1 MNTVEKRRRSKFA
14 RFDRKVSQ
22 GRLNDVIDSSL
33 GYALTYY
40 HTVRGDMYKEWMKE
54 KRTKKDF
61 RLNND
66 FDNRLWVR
74 LPGEKSDEEV
84 EPINL
89 VFDESEE
96 FNEIVKNFIMTGMR
110 EYSQCFVTIM
120 AYNLMLTHD
129 GDPKILNL
137 TDDRLGHLRI
147 VRRDRIDNWIEDY
160 VKWYRNV

>member
-1 MNTVEKRRRSKFA
+1 MNTVEKRREARRNKFFA
-14 RFDRKVSQ
+14 RFDRKVAE
-22 GRLNDVIDSSL
+22 GRLSDVINSSL

-40 HTVRGDMYKEWMKE
+40 HTVKGDMYKEWVKE

-66 FDNRLWVR
+66 DDNRLWVR
-74 LPGEKSDEEV
+74 LPDGKSDEEV

-89 VFDESEE
+89 VFDETNE
-96 FNEIVKNFIMTGMR
+96 FNEIVKNFIIKGMR
-110 EYSQCFVTIM
+110 EYSQCFITIM
-120 AYNLMLTHD
+120 GYNLMLTHD

-147 VRRDRIDNWIEDY
+147 VRRERIDE
-160 VKWYRNV
+160 